1 MQRQAAV
8 VGSPASDT
16 AAGGTLTT
24 VVISDAGEPLQS
36 LVRSPNAAGLVI
48 VGVAPSATAASQ
60 LGLHAA
66 ADICLVIAPLLVGLV
81 ATIRRLSRERVAGH
95 IVVLAHDG
103 EDHDDLLI
111 PALASGADGWLSA
124 DLAPAD
130 LGRSLRS
137 VVGGEPGVSAPQV
150 SQLIAALRKMSRRE
164 VTLEDGTTAGLTTRE
179 QQMLMELAGGTPTR
193 VIAHRLAVSE
203 GTVRWHSAR
212 LLKKLNVTSRE
223 DLAAV
228 MARSDI
234 PITPVPN
241 PPELAPIP
249 RTSDIRSRSD
259 SGIDWRRLAPGELR
273 IVRLVAQGMTNR
285 EIAAQ
290 LFLSK
295 HTVDSHLKSAF
306 AKLNIRTRVE
316 LTRLL
321 LTNEPEVRTG

>member
-1 MQRQAAV
+1 MQVQAAV
-8 VGSPASDT
+8 VGSPSSDT
-16 AAGGTLTT
+16 TLSA
-24 VVISDAGEPLQS
+24 VVISDAGDSLEK

-48 VGVAPSATAASQ
+48 VGVAPSAIAASQ
-60 LGLHAA
+60 LGLHTA

-81 ATIRRLSRERVAGH
+81 ATIRRLSRERVADH
-95 IVVLAHDG
+95 IVVLALDG
-103 EDHDDLLI
+103 AGRDELLV

-124 DLAPAD
+124 DLEPAD
-130 LGRSLRS
+130 LGRSLRN
-137 VVGGEPGVSAPQV
+137 VVGGEPGVSAQQV
-150 SQLIAALRKMSRRE
+150 SQLIAALRTLSRRE

-179 QQMLMELAGGTPTR
+179 QQMLTELAGGTPTR

-234 PITPVPN
+234 PLTPLPLVAEQSPT
-241 PPELAPIP
+241 P
-249 RTSDIRSRSD
+249 RTTKTRALSDP
-259 SGIDWRRLAPGELR
+259 GIDWRRLAPGELR
-273 IVRLVAQGMTNR
+273 IVRLVALGMTNR
-285 EIAAQ
+285 EIATQ

-306 AKLNIRTRVE
+306 AKLSIRSRVE

-321 LTNEPEVRTG
+321 LTNEPETRTG